1 MVIGPDGK
9 LYVANRPIDPEV
21 GVGDVMRFNLQTKRF
36 FDVFVDGAKCRCNLD
51 HPSSV
56 VFGPDGR
63 LYVTS
68 SRPAEPNT
76 PSNDTDKILIFDG
89 TTGTFV
95 DKIDLDRPGASAARR
110 QGCCSARR
118 GCFT

>member
-1 MVIGPDGK
+1 
-9 LYVANRPIDPEV
+9 
-21 GVGDVMRFNLQTKRF
+21 MRFNLQTKRF
-36 FDVFVDGAKCRCNLD
+36 FDVFVSGAKCGCNLD
-51 HPSSV
+51 RPSGV

-68 SRPAEPNT
+68 SRPAT
-76 PSNDTDKILIFDG
+76 APSDDTDKILIFDG
-89 TTGTFV
+89 AAGAFV